1 MEEVTELRNVLE
13 RVEGKLIASRKIHG
27 ALNFAVW
34 LAVMTGYYVLVVPVG
49 GGYVESLLYWLVGAL
64 VAIYVTKRV
73 WERYLAVLILETG
86 RDSGVGIK
94 ILLSWAVGSTVGWG
108 IIPRLGLTANTN
120 ETVALSILSFLAISL
135 AGQMLATG
143 DREEIPAFL
152 VPALGTIPAVKMGDT
167 APLWAGFVVA
177 LGFSLTIILYLHSAF
192 KAIER

>member
-1 MEEVTELRNVLE
+1 MEEFRELRNVLE
-13 RVEGKLIASRKIHG
+13 RVESKLLASRKIYG

-34 LAVMTGYYVLVVPVG
+34 LAVMTGYYVLVVPME
-49 GGYVESLLYWLVGAL
+49 GGYVESLLYWLVGAI

-73 WERYLAVLILETG
+73 WERYIAVLVSETG
-86 RDSGVGIK
+86 EKSGIGLK
-94 ILLSWAVGSTVGWG
+94 ILLSWAVGSTIGWG
-108 IIPRLGLTANTN
+108 IIPRLGLTTNTN
-120 ETVALSILSFLAISL
+120 ETVAISILSFLAISL
-135 AGQMLATG
+135 AGQTLATG

-152 VPALGTIPAVKMGDT
+152 VPALGTIPAVKMGNT